1 MAEGANPQEDRTE
14 APTQRR
20 LQRAREAGQVAVSR
34 EVVLWA
40 VLGAAT
46 LGLAWQAPAAGRAL
60 LTTFRALVEHAASG
74 EASRRPPCA
83 WRR

>member
-1 MAEGANPQEDRTE
+1 
-14 APTQRR
+14 
-20 LQRAREAGQVAVSR
+20 VSR